1 MKYLVR
7 CLAAAL
13 LSLLMGAAG
22 AVAQE
27 SFERVATFP
36 LFSNYDISTQT
47 VASSVSANAAGDLL
61 IYTDPIQ
68 GSLGFVDI
76 TDPAMPQPAGT
87 LDLDGSPFSI
97 GVLGTSAIVASRVN
111 ADSGV
116 VLIVDL
122 KLREVRRTIPLSGIP
137 SDVAVSPNGQFA
149 AVAVEST
156 GEVLVIDAITPFSV
170 FWPTRVV
177 DLNGEI
183 SDARPRSVS
192 ISQQGRCAVAMT
204 ENNAVT
210 VLDLN
215 HQRGLRILLNPVFPN
230 LINGARIDQ
239 SWNARTV
246 TLDQI
251 DVTRNQLVELVE
263 TLSDVPRKPAGVIWL
278 GANTLATA
286 NRDSRGFSVFQRQ
299 GSVLFD
305 AGNQIEH
312 LAARIGHF
320 PEHLADLMGTEPN
333 AVLAANHQGTN
344 RLFVSA
350 RSAGMVAVY
359 RMQGNV
365 PIHVQTLPTARG
377 PSGLLSIPHRN
388 LFVVSTDL
396 DNRVGKFRSAITIFQ
411 LQAGPSSYPTLE
423 SADRADGTPIP
434 WAGISGLS
442 ADPNDSDLMY
452 AVYDNRY
459 RNSTILKI
467 DLAGDVPTIFE
478 EIPMINTG
486 AIASLP
492 LGVIDVDPEGVA
504 VRPEGGFW
512 VATEGNTPPEV
523 PAVIN
528 DQLLQIAPNGVVEK
542 EIILPASLRAQPF
555 RFGFE
560 GVTCVKD
567 ANGDEMVYV
576 CVQRKWPDDPVGF
589 CKIGRYD
596 VANEQWTF
604 VHYPLDAPTSPYP
617 GTNWVGLSEITAL
630 DANTLLILERDNQAG
645 PDARIKRLYEVDISD
660 IEFKE
665 HGVELEKVSKQLF
678 RDILP
683 DMEAPNGYVLE
694 KVEGVAA
701 LPNGEVWIVV
711 DNDGSSVFGETQLI
725 NLGTLLD

>member
-1 MKYLVR
+1 MKYLVH
-7 CLAAAL
+7 CFAAAL
-13 LSLLMGAAG
+13 LSLLPGTAV

-27 SFERVATFP
+27 SFERIATFP

-61 IYTDPIQ
+61 IYTDTVQ
-68 GSLGFVDI
+68 GGLGFVDI
-76 TDPAMPQPAGT
+76 TDPAMPLPAGT
-87 LDLDGSPFSI
+87 LDVEGSPFSVA
-97 GVLGTSAIVASRVN
+97 VLGKWAVVASRVN
-111 ADSGV
+111 ADAGV

-122 KLREVRRTIPLSGIP
+122 KLRKVCRTIPVAGIP
-137 SDVAVSPNGQFA
+137 GDVAVSPDGQFA
-149 AVAVEST
+149 TVAVESS
-156 GEVLVIDAITPFSV
+156 GRVLVIDAITPFPV

-177 DLNGEI
+177 DLNGAI
-183 SDARPRSVS
+183 SAARPRSVS

-204 ENNAVT
+204 ENNAVI

-215 HQRGLRILLNPVFPN
+215 HHRSMRILMNPLFPN
-230 LINGARIDQ
+230 VINGAKIDQ
-239 SWNARTV
+239 AWDAYTV
-246 TLDQI
+246 TVNQI
-251 DVTRNQLVELVE
+251 DATRNKLVELVE
-263 TLSDVPRKPAGVIWL
+263 TLSDVPRKPAAVTWL

-299 GSVLFD
+299 GNVLFD
-305 AGNQIEH
+305 AGNQLEH

-320 PEHLADLMGTEPN
+320 PEQLADVWGSEPN
-333 AVLAANHQGTN
+333 AVLAAKYQGMDH
-344 RLFVSA
+344 LFVSV
-350 RSAGMVAVY
+350 RSAGMVGVY

-365 PIHVQTLPTARG
+365 PIHLQTLPTARG
-377 PSGLLSIPHRN
+377 PSALLSIPQRG
-388 LFVVSTDL
+388 LFVVGTDL

-411 LQAGPSSYPTLE
+411 VQAGPPSYPTLE

-442 ADPNDSDLMY
+442 ADPSDSELMY

-459 RNSTILKI
+459 RKSTILKI
-467 DLAGDVPTIFE
+467 DLAGDVPTIFD

-504 VRPEGGFW
+504 VRPQGGFW
-512 VATEGNTPPEV
+512 VATEGNTPPQV

-596 VANEQWTF
+596 VAKEQWTF
-604 VHYPLDAPTSPYP
+604 ALYPLDAPTSPYP

-645 PDARIKRLYEVDISD
+645 TDARIKRLYQVDISD

-665 HGVELEKVSKQLF
+665 HGVALEEVSKQLF

-683 DMEAPNGYVLE
+683 DMEAPQGYVLE

-725 NLGTLLD
+725 NLGKLLD